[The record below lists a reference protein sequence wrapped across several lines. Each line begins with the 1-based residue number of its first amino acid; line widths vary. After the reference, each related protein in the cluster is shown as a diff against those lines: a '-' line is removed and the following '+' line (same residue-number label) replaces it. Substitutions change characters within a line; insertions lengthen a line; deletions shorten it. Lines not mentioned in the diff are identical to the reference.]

1 MSSAFCNISTAAAE
15 VFCSFGFIA
24 LVLQSISFHF
34 RNSDE
39 IPEIVEQLGY
49 LFSNFLIGSTIT
61 KQYKGRFSDLTFK
74 NGVIHALN
82 IFSVFGW
89 FF

>member
-1 MSSAFCNISTAAAE
+1 MSNAFCNISTAAAE

-39 IPEIVEQLGY
+39 IPGIVEQLGTY
-49 LFSNFLIGSTIT
+49 FPILIGSKIT

-74 NGVIHALN
+74 KGVIHALN
-82 IFSVFGW
+82 IFVVFGW